1 MNRVNGFQQ
10 AQARQQARARRRLLP
25 THAAPA
31 LLAFVLS
38 AAALAPT
45 EVLAASEISERVA
58 LGAFRGPQA
67 TRVRDAV
74 ENALLRRYY
83 LVPESM
89 VAEAARK
96 SGVRLKSDQDFA
108 AVGKTLNVKVFVSAT
123 VRRQKNWRVEMVV
136 RKGET
141 GQPVGRFDW
150 SDRRIDSLAASLAR
164 STPKRLRALMSDQV
178 VVAEATGA
186 AATVSA
192 SPEPV
197 SETSVADEE
206 NVIAESTPQPAR
218 PTQPYMELGVGG
230 RVFNRSLS
238 YTDNVSGLPGYHLDR
253 AMAISLDMALH
264 PFAAASS
271 TAGSGW
277 AGIGLTGAI
286 NYALGV
292 DTSIDGTVGRSRTE
306 VHGYE
311 VGLRHRIAWGIAELM
326 PHAGYMV
333 DTFVANAS
341 ATSPDVSYRSV
352 RAGLGARLAL
362 SSRIMIRASAD
373 YLHVLSAGPLNG
385 DNRFPRATVRGV
397 DLTMGVGYTFVDS
410 LEAQLQVGLRRY
422 GIDMKARPDDQLI
435 VGGAVDQYLSMTM
448 GVTYRP
454 TLGGRR

>member
-1 MNRVNGFQQ
+1 MNYFKDL
-10 AQARQQARARRRLLP
+10 RRTVPGKR
-25 THAAPA
+25 TVA
-31 LLAFVLS
+31 LLAFLLS
-38 AAALAPT
+38 AAALAPG
-45 EVLAASEISERVA
+45 ELLAASEISERVA

-67 TRVRDAV
+67 ARVRDAV
-74 ENALLRRYY
+74 ESALLRRYY

-89 VAEAARK
+89 VTEAARK
-96 SGVRLKSDQDFA
+96 SGVRMQSDQDFA
-108 AVGKTLNVKVFVSAT
+108 AVGKSLNVKAFVSAT

-141 GQPVGRFDW
+141 GQAVGRFDW

-164 STPKRLRALMSDQV
+164 STPKRLHALMSNE
-178 VVAEATGA
+178 VAAQGTGA

-192 SPEPV
+192 HAEPA
-197 SETSVADEE
+197 SEASEDETSDATT
-206 NVIAESTPQPAR
+206 ASRPQRA
-218 PTQPYMELGVGG
+218 QPYMELGVGG

-253 AMAISLDMALH
+253 AMAVSLEMALH
-264 PFAAASS
+264 PFAALGTTSAF
-271 TAGSGW
+271 G
-277 AGIGLTGAI
+277 AGIGLTGNI
-286 NYALGV
+286 NYAIGV
-292 DTSIDGTVGRSRTE
+292 DSSVDGTVGRSRTE

-311 VGLRHRIAWGIAELM
+311 VGLRHRIPWGIADLM

-333 DTFVANAS
+333 DTFVANSSTA
-341 ATSPDVSYRSV
+341 SPDVRYRSV
-352 RAGLGARLAL
+352 RVGLGARLAL
-362 SSRIMIRASAD
+362 SSRFMMRASAD

-385 DNRFPRATVRGV
+385 DNRFPRATVQGV
-397 DLTMGVGYTFVDS
+397 DVSVGVGYAFVES

-454 TLGGRR
+454 TLGGRN